1 MRVVHTS
8 LARVAR
14 IAALAIVWISL
25 GHWTPPL
32 QAQNPPFDLLIKNG
46 HVIDA
51 RNGVDAVMDVAIAAG
66 KIAQVAAN
74 IPIDRAR
81 TVADATGLYVT
92 PGLIDIHA
100 HVFWGHDAESQ
111 YSDGYSAVQPDSY
124 SFRSGQTTLVDV
136 GGAGWRSFPR
146 FKEQVIDRSRTRVLS
161 FLNIV
166 GSGMRGGPVEQNL
179 SDMDANLTAIRA
191 RQHKDLV
198 VGIKVA
204 HYSGPEWDPVTRA
217 VQAGRE
223 AEIPV
228 MVDFGGHTPPLS
240 LEDLLLKHL
249 RPGDIFTH
257 TYAHVGG
264 RTPIVDEQGRLRP
277 YVLQARKRGIIF
289 DAGHG
294 GGSFLFRQAVPATK
308 QGFYP
313 DVIRT
318 GPAHRQHEQRHEG
331 HPQRDVEASQ
341 FRDAD
346 EGCHQG
352 EHGQSRRGH
361 QADGSRAPRRR
372 RRSGYRRAARG
383 AGEVRIH
390 RQRRQQDAGRSQA
403 RMRADGEGRTSH
415 VGFERDVAPDVGHGA
430 PAEVDPRRAC
440 ARPSGGRGQ
449 GDQRPRLR
457 SRASARTRAA
467 SIRTVHGNTWQSTPG
482 C

>member
-25 GHWTPPL
+25 GHSTPPL

-146 FKEQVIDRSRTRVLS
+146 FREQVIDRSRTRVLS

-257 TYAHVGG
+257 TYAHVAG

-313 DVIRT
+313 DVIST
-318 GPAHRQHEQRHEG
+318 DLHIGSMNSGMKDILNVMSKLLNLGMPLK
-331 HPQRDVEASQ
+331 DVV
-341 FRDAD
+341 
-346 EGCHQG
+346 
-352 EHGQSRRGH
+352 
-361 QADGSRAPRRR
+361 RANTA
-372 RRSGYRRAARG
+372 RAAEVIKRTDLGHLGVG
-383 AGEVRIH
+383 AE
-390 RQRRQQDAGRSQA
+390 
-403 RMRADGEGRTSH
+403 ADLAVLRVVQGKF
-415 VGFERDVAPDVGHGA
+415 GFID
-430 PAEVDPRRAC
+430 
-440 ARPSGGRGQ
+440 SGGNKMPGDRKLECELTIKAGQ
-449 GDQRPRLR
+449 VMWDLNGLSRPLWD
-457 SRASARTRAA
+457 
-467 SIRTVHGNTWQSTPG
+467 TVPPPK
-482 C
+482 